1 MTGGCL
7 AWEEVRALGLAGILA
22 MPVLAV
28 TLGKSS
34 PRPDASE
41 ALEAESWLWSWN
53 RPLISGASISF
64 SVNWR

>member
-1 MTGGCL
+1 MTGDCL
-7 AWEEVRALGLAGILA
+7 AWEEVRALGLAGTLA

-34 PRPDASE
+34 LRPDANE

-53 RPLISGASISF
+53 RLLISGASISF